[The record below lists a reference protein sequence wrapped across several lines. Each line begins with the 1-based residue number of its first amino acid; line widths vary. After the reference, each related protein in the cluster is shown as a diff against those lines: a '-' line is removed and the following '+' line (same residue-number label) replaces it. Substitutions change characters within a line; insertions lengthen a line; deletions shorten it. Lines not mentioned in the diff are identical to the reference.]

1 MEIDMSRMKEI
12 ALELEYHTTNSI
24 KHTALILAGTHPENE
39 EASKMLD
46 EALNVLQS
54 RLTAIEYRD
63 FMFDVERIMDKY
75 QHRW

>member
-1 MEIDMSRMKEI
+1 MARMKEV
-12 ALELEYHTTNSI
+12 ALELEYYTTNSI
-24 KHTALILAGTHPENE
+24 KHTALILAGTHPDNE
-39 EASKMLD
+39 